1 MWSSDYMWKE
11 NMAINERELY
21 SCKKSQQIDL
31 NKMDNTSE
39 RALSYQWLQ
48 HGKMHTV
55 YTTTMA

>member
-31 NKMDNTSE
+31 NKMDNTS
-39 RALSYQWLQ
+39 
-48 HGKMHTV
+48 
-55 YTTTMA
+55 